1 MFSWSE
7 AFSPA
12 YRAVETPG
20 RFPNAST
27 NNPESSERTGMLCLR
42 KISSDFF
49 WAFPKIVSLSS
60 TTSSRS
66 SSNIIS
72 NFESLKIS
80 FISLNLFLFLLAN
93 KIFIH
98 SFVHQ
103 RLY

>member
-27 NNPESSERTGMLCLR
+27 NSPESSERTGMLCLR

-49 WAFPKIVSLSS
+49 
-60 TTSSRS
+60 
-66 SSNIIS
+66 
-72 NFESLKIS
+72 
-80 FISLNLFLFLLAN
+80 
-93 KIFIH
+93 
-98 SFVHQ
+98 
-103 RLY
+103 